1 MVEDLK
7 WDRWSVSRDRKYVMI
22 TQFYLVVTMS
32 KMRMLEQN
40 EDDAADVT
48 WEDQQRIN
56 TFSKLNTRLRTLENK
71 LEEIKQQ
78 KEALDDLSTE
88 LELADEDEPI
98 LYKVGESF
106 VRMPLPQALKRLER
120 DQKEVETRF
129 SEATREAGSIETQL
143 RVLKSTLYGKFGK
156 AINLEE

>member
-1 MVEDLK
+1 MRGGNCFGISVVEDLK

-48 WEDQQRIN
+48 WGMSSSRISVFWLIRISEDQQRIN

-71 LEEIKQQ
+71 LEEIK
-78 KEALDDLSTE
+78 
-88 LELADEDEPI
+88 
-98 LYKVGESF
+98 
-106 VRMPLPQALKRLER
+106 VRTA
-120 DQKEVETRF
+120 
-129 SEATREAGSIETQL
+129 
-143 RVLKSTLYGKFGK
+143 
-156 AINLEE
+156 